1 MDMRSLPGGGF
12 DPETVALMKTA
23 LDEAWASLTEE
34 QRARRTP
41 NELASRVVRLA
52 KQGERDPAR
61 LRTFAIAEVVSTPKQ
76 AGR

>member
-1 MDMRSLPGGGF
+1 MDMRSLQGGAF

-41 NELASRVVRLA
+41 NELASRIVRLA
-52 KQGERDPAR
+52 KQGERDPVR
-61 LRTFAIAEVVSTPKQ
+61 LRTFAMTEVVSTLKQ
-76 AGR
+76 VGR